1 MTTNAFKNTR
11 RYTAFDVEAFARD
24 HRFQLLKVEP
34 GYAYVDGQREEAP
47 SYIKALIMIEKDFTD
62 ESREGFGVN
71 LYSQF
76 NVKLKVTPDPGNLKR
91 LETILRRDVTFVN
104 PEVKV
109 YGEYQNLLSIS
120 CENFKVLG
128 NGQAK
133 GNE

>member
-34 GYAYVDGQREEAP
+34 GYAYVNGQREEHP
-47 SYIKALIMIEKDFTD
+47 SYIKALIMIKEDYTD
-62 ESREGFGVN
+62 EARQGHGVN
-71 LYSQF
+71 RFNQF
-76 NVKLKVTPDPGNLKR
+76 NVKVKWKPEPGNLQKFA
-91 LETILRRDVTFVN
+91 EILLRDVTLVN

-109 YGEYQNLLSIS
+109 YGDYQNLLSIS
-120 CENFKVLG
+120 CETFKVVG

-133 GNE
+133 GN